1 MWLSVLFV
9 WGNLLMFAASQSC
22 GETSKDTA
30 SWVRLKP
37 LGQCRDGENMCP
49 YSITLPPLTIQL
61 PKHFRDLDKMARE
74 LQSLTLM
81 VNQLREECQEC
92 RGRQRP
98 EWSVRTDDGGKAG
111 ERIQASRGTV
121 NTRERQHDLHK
132 RVRIVQSTTPN
143 SAGEDTMLISSGTRE
158 VNRVIGIPGWN
169 MSQERNMK
177 TSSSGQRAESSGGPQ
192 RSNLSHVEMAA
203 ESVSEVRDLHLFTG
217 EEIVKELESPRAKMT
232 ESPLLG
238 NQDEKQLTN
247 YEKASTGR
255 VGHGM
260 NTSGTLTTPGN
271 IPEISVVTMVSENVD
286 TETKQVSPPNKDEVN
301 KRLHGFPRP
310 MNINR
315 KEGQLNPNIE
325 NRLKN
330 PGGMRKVYLPV
341 RDRPVQ
347 STARVPLRTGNGRL
361 NGKTPQIADRRG
373 KIGSGWTGLNE
384 DINRPDVIIKTPLR
398 IVSKKISGE
407 KNPTTS
413 VNAQNNREIELN
425 RTETFPIMKQQDENK
440 EKVSDSGVNQLR
452 TFSHDE
458 ADKVN
463 VGRYAS
469 IAQYPTAENKGSKKN
484 NNHRARGLEQKPL
497 KPSKDVEWD
506 TGAVL
511 NPVVTVKTVSGL
523 EKSQLYI
530 PDKADSIDAG
540 HTNPDTLDSKSESP
554 FSLSMNVESY
564 TTMDLNRFNRTET
577 DSELD
582 MSVISENADPIA
594 NISHTNTQ
602 IMDRNSKS
610 TFNPST
616 DAESKTEML
625 SKQVNTVKTDG
636 GLTRTR
642 KIISDLSDAIVSVSD
657 TNPQSLDN
665 NHDLS
670 KGRSLLKPEFSI
682 TMPNSGE
689 INSSSHINAQT
700 ERKHMLR
707 INNTVPLNTHP
718 VKQAPFTNR
727 RDKST
732 IRGKQG
738 PPVVGQKRMARP
750 SPSGL
755 LPLRSP
761 VAKHYLNHTM
771 NFSQGK
777 QLNPPNLRM
786 VKNVTRVNPNHVEGP
801 ERTHPTRGILDKNPK
816 LRKSHVLERR
826 PGNENVQTPLKV
838 FTSGEAKNTS
848 GETENMVGIMK
859 SGSRYLY
866 SQDGPTT
873 SRPKQEFKSREY
885 GLTRSIKPTVAM
897 HTIVDQAHAQNNKT
911 VPTVEALHSL
921 IYFQTENTSQSME
934 TKLFHVTK
942 PKNPGGKRELDTIT
956 HGVRDDNVETVL
968 SHDTVNHD
976 SDDNRGRASLQVV
989 GKTEET
995 DRRQRAKPFMANN
1008 VGSNQDNAKAP
1019 FKVETP
1025 PSSSG
1030 NILLTVKREG
1040 SKRKELNYPT
1050 TVDMLYTIKPLTK
1063 DKEGPVTQFTT
1074 PAASATYFMD
1084 QDYVEKVETTP
1095 GVKVSDTHVH
1105 YRFKNSSEDV
1115 ESKTLTEKISDHDRG
1130 DKQSDL
1136 DLQSTGKAG
1145 GPSDET
1151 MLHPNTADS
1160 VQKRAIGS
1168 IPLVMDRIK
1177 DSTVAK
1183 GSAPSTESTQIYHK
1197 NSKYSFTT
1205 SKSIENNN
1213 SYNNGNAYPVAVGR
1227 TGDNQRMKDIIA
1239 QKTTA
1244 EGSSKENKKR
1254 PFTGI
1259 NVEDRDNLET
1269 QLLNTCQ
1276 GQCDQRPTLQPT
1288 LSTRRSFETDRDKQQ
1303 DCSDLKK
1310 NMKNGVYS
1318 MTPVGSKH
1326 ASFHVFC
1333 DMEAS
1338 DGGWTLIQRRLDG
1351 TISFNRTWDEYK
1363 KGFGSLTGEFWLGND
1378 KIHWLTAA
1386 RAMALRLELEDLD
1399 GIKEYA
1405 QYDDFYVANE
1415 SLNYQLTI
1423 GEYSGTAGNAMQHS
1437 KRFNHNQKYFS
1448 TPDRDNDEYPSGNC
1462 GAYYSSG
1469 WWFDACMAAN
1479 LNGKY
1484 YQTRYKGVRNGIFW
1498 GTWHNISNEYYP
1510 TNDRQSFKTVRMMIR
1525 PRENSVLDV

>member
-1 MWLSVLFV
+1 
-9 WGNLLMFAASQSC
+9 
-22 GETSKDTA
+22 
-30 SWVRLKP
+30 
-37 LGQCRDGENMCP
+37 CRNGENMCP

-203 ESVSEVRDLHLFTG
+203 ESVSE
-217 EEIVKELESPRAKMT
+217 
-232 ESPLLG
+232 
-238 NQDEKQLTN
+238 
-247 YEKASTGR
+247 
-255 VGHGM
+255 
-260 NTSGTLTTPGN
+260 
-271 IPEISVVTMVSENVD
+271 
-286 TETKQVSPPNKDEVN
+286 
-301 KRLHGFPRP
+301 
-310 MNINR
+310 
-315 KEGQLNPNIE
+315 
-325 NRLKN
+325 
-330 PGGMRKVYLPV
+330 
-341 RDRPVQ
+341 
-347 STARVPLRTGNGRL
+347 
-361 NGKTPQIADRRG
+361 
-373 KIGSGWTGLNE
+373 
-384 DINRPDVIIKTPLR
+384 
-398 IVSKKISGE
+398 
-407 KNPTTS
+407 
-413 VNAQNNREIELN
+413 
-425 RTETFPIMKQQDENK
+425 
-440 EKVSDSGVNQLR
+440 
-452 TFSHDE
+452 
-458 ADKVN
+458 
-463 VGRYAS
+463 
-469 IAQYPTAENKGSKKN
+469 
-484 NNHRARGLEQKPL
+484 
-497 KPSKDVEWD
+497 
-506 TGAVL
+506 
-511 NPVVTVKTVSGL
+511 
-523 EKSQLYI
+523 
-530 PDKADSIDAG
+530 
-540 HTNPDTLDSKSESP
+540 
-554 FSLSMNVESY
+554 
-564 TTMDLNRFNRTET
+564 
-577 DSELD
+577 
-582 MSVISENADPIA
+582 
-594 NISHTNTQ
+594 
-602 IMDRNSKS
+602 
-610 TFNPST
+610 
-616 DAESKTEML
+616 
-625 SKQVNTVKTDG
+625 
-636 GLTRTR
+636 
-642 KIISDLSDAIVSVSD
+642 
-657 TNPQSLDN
+657 
-665 NHDLS
+665 
-670 KGRSLLKPEFSI
+670 
-682 TMPNSGE
+682 
-689 INSSSHINAQT
+689 
-700 ERKHMLR
+700 
-707 INNTVPLNTHP
+707 
-718 VKQAPFTNR
+718 
-727 RDKST
+727 
-732 IRGKQG
+732 
-738 PPVVGQKRMARP
+738 
-750 SPSGL
+750 
-755 LPLRSP
+755 
-761 VAKHYLNHTM
+761 
-771 NFSQGK
+771 
-777 QLNPPNLRM
+777 
-786 VKNVTRVNPNHVEGP
+786 
-801 ERTHPTRGILDKNPK
+801 
-816 LRKSHVLERR
+816 
-826 PGNENVQTPLKV
+826 
-838 FTSGEAKNTS
+838 
-848 GETENMVGIMK
+848 
-859 SGSRYLY
+859 
-866 SQDGPTT
+866 
-873 SRPKQEFKSREY
+873 
-885 GLTRSIKPTVAM
+885 
-897 HTIVDQAHAQNNKT
+897 
-911 VPTVEALHSL
+911 
-921 IYFQTENTSQSME
+921 SME

-995 DRRQRAKPFMANN
+995 DRRQRAKPFMANS

-1050 TVDMLYTIKPLTK
+1050 TVDMLYTIKPLNK

-1084 QDYVEKVETTP
+1084 QDYVEKVETSP

-1205 SKSIENNN
+1205 SKSIVNNN

-1525 PRENSVLDV
+1525 PRENSVLNV